1 MANSQQAKA
10 QAPQYQIG
18 QLAKISGLSRD
29 TIRYYEST
37 GLIPQA
43 PRSSSGYR
51 LYSQQTLQQLGFI
64 HNAKTLGFSLKD
76 IAELLSINLD
86 KDLYSC
92 ENVKDLSRHKLQQ
105 VEQKIAELEKIRSA
119 LQQLH
124 NICCGGQ
131 EPASSCSI
139 LQKLNQQQYAASAE
153 NQE

>member
-43 PRSSSGYR
+43 PRSPAGYR
-51 LYSQQTLQQLGFI
+51 LYSEQTLEQLGFI

-76 IAELLSINLD
+76 ITELLSINLD
-86 KDLYSC
+86 KDHYSC
-92 ENVKDLSRHKLQQ
+92 KDVKDLSRQKLQQ
-105 VEQKIAELEKIRSA
+105 VEQKIVELEKIKSA

-124 NICCGGQ
+124 SICCGGQ
-131 EPASSCSI
+131 ESASYCSI